1 MVQAKIKVNI
11 PIDVALRAGLAEYG
25 EAEYPLK
32 GVLPLLSEE
41 TRNWL
46 ASNNLFFMTVEVRE
60 ALSDT
65 SVADAISAACVE
77 HEKKGKEE
85 EEHRAAVREGSIE
98 RARKE
103 EVAIEA
109 ARAAREAAAEREA
122 AAAAEREAKKEQI
135 RAEIRTWAL
144 ECDALPARIRRAAS
158 EGLEIKPELTK
169 YLAECVATKVT
180 EILHVGRPYPCNA
193 GCGGEITEICGNP
206 SPREGVPS
214 DQAYAILDALSEK
227 KQEIAESALIH
238 DVEVEVR
245 GFFVADIALRGEAV
259 YRSVV
264 DVIVRHKWF
273 RDLGCYV
280 LTEPRDDEDEDDD
293 E

>member
-25 EAEYPLK
+25 AEEYPLK

-65 SVADAISAACVE
+65 SVADSISAACVE
-77 HEKKGKEE
+77 QEKKEKEE
-85 EEHRAAVREGSIE
+85 EKRRAAVREWSIE

-103 EVAIEA
+103 DVAIEA

-122 AAAAEREAKKEQI
+122 VAAAEREAKKEQI
-135 RAEIRTWAL
+135 KAEIQTWSLA
-144 ECDALPARIRRAAS
+144 CDALPARIRRAAS

-169 YLAECVATKVT
+169 YLAESVATKVT
-180 EILHVGRPYPCNA
+180 EILDTA
-193 GCGGEITEICGNP
+193 GYGGEITEICGNP

-214 DQAYAILDALSEK
+214 DQAYAILDALSERQ
-227 KQEIAESALIH
+227 QEIAESALIPGV
-238 DVEVEVR
+238 DVEVR
-245 GFFVADIALRGEAV
+245 GFFVVDIALHGKDV

-264 DVIVRHKWF
+264 DVIVRHRWA

-280 LTEPRDDEDEDDD
+280 LTEPRDMDEDED

>member
-11 PIDVALRAGLAEYG
+11 PIDVAMRTGLAEYG
-25 EAEYPLK
+25 ETEYLLK

-46 ASNNLFFMTVEVRE
+46 ASGHPLVVNSIRVDVRE

-65 SVADAISAACVE
+65 SVAAAISAACVE
-77 HEKKGKEE
+77 QENKAKEE
-85 EEHRAAVREGSIE
+85 EEHRAALREWSTE
-98 RARKE
+98 EARKQD
-103 EVAIEA
+103 VAIEA

-122 AAAAEREAKKEQI
+122 VAAAEREAKKEQI
-135 RAEIRTWAL
+135 RAEIRTWAM
-144 ECDALPARIRRAAS
+144 ECDALPARIRRAS
-158 EGLEIKPELTK
+158 SDGLEIKPELTK

-180 EILHVGRPYPCNA
+180 EILDAA
-193 GCGGEITEICGNP
+193 GYGGEITEICGNP

-214 DQAYAILDALSEK
+214 DQAYAILDALSAR
-227 KQEIAESALIH
+227 KQDIAESALIPGV
-238 DVEVEVR
+238 DVEVR

-264 DVIVRHKWF
+264 DVIVRHRWA

-280 LTEPRDDEDEDDD
+280 LTEPRDDDDEDE
-293 E
+293 